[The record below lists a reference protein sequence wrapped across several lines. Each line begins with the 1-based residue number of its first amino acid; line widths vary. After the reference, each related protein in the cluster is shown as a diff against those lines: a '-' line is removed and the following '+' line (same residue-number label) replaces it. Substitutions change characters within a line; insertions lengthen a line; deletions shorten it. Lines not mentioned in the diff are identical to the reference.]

1 MGNELTTQ
9 LQYQPDI
16 NIQNREQFLKSL
28 DEAPKKIDKAQGYET
43 VPISTL
49 EATLDEVYMGIWKTD
64 NFRHHVIANEI
75 VGTID
80 LHVYDPTIKTW
91 ITRSG
96 NASVMI
102 RQASGSALTD
112 IGAKIKNGLVMDFP
126 KLSSMCLK
134 AAAKTLGKKFGRDL
148 NRKWEDSYEDIYS
161 QQIEFGGVMDEIKEK
176 LSTATSTAQ
185 LVAIWNEYPDLH
197 DNTAAKKFFNRQKI
211 SISVKK

>member
-197 DNTAAKKFFNRQKI
+197 DNTAARKFFNRQKI

>member
-1 MGNELTTQ
+1 MQTQLTTQ
-9 LQYQPDI
+9 TQYQPDI

-28 DEAPKKIDKAQGYET
+28 DEAPKKIDKAQGHET

-64 NFRHHVIANEI
+64 NFRHQVIANEI
-75 VGTID
+75 VGTLD
-80 LHVYDPTIKTW
+80 LHVFDPTIKAW

-102 RQASGSALTD
+102 RQAAGSSLTD

-148 NRKWEDSYEDIYS
+148 NRKWEDSYEDVYT
-161 QQIEFGGVMDEIKEK
+161 QQIELGGVMDELKEK
-176 LSTATSTAQ
+176 LSMATTTAD
-185 LVAIWNEYPDLH
+185 LVQIWNEYPDLH
-197 DNTAAKKFFNRQKI
+197 NNNAAKKFFNRQKI

>member
-1 MGNELTTQ
+1 
-9 LQYQPDI
+9 
-16 NIQNREQFLKSL
+16 
-28 DEAPKKIDKAQGYET
+28 
-43 VPISTL
+43 
-49 EATLDEVYMGIWKTD
+49 MGIWKTD

-161 QQIEFGGVMDEIKEK
+161 QQIELGGVMDEIKEK
-176 LSTATSTAQ
+176 LLTATSTAQ